1 MSLKIDNNALTSLPR
16 LPYSLEKIEASFNQL
31 ETLPELPGSLKVLDV
46 RGNCLSTLPE
56 LPSSLEEIHAYRNQI
71 SVLPELPVSLKVLYV
86 SGNRLTMLPELPSS
100 LEDIAV
106 RRNRIT
112 MLPALPS
119 SLQVLSAGGNRL
131 SILPELPS
139 SLKEIHVSD
148 NLLSELPELPASLK
162 NLNISY
168 NRLSALP
175 ELPASLKILNVCH
188 NHISLLSGLPA
199 SLEYLNICDN
209 QLTTLPSL
217 PATLE
222 TVNAQHNALESL
234 PDFPAGHRSGA
245 RVYWFNHNR
254 LTTVPE
260 NILSL
265 CPEST
270 VIISDNPLSSR
281 TRQTLLRQ
289 TTGLNYRGP
298 QIHFSMSD
306 GQQHTPVR
314 SLPEAVAAWFPES
327 LRSEVSQRW
336 AAFTDEENAAT
347 FSAFLDRLADTVTAR
362 NAPGFAQQVSEFLEK
377 LSMSEALRQ
386 QCFAVA
392 ADATRS
398 CEDRVALTWNNLQK
412 TYRVHQASEGEFDSD
427 LTGLLSLGREMYR
440 LEVLEEIAREKVR
453 TLHFVDEIEVS
464 LAFQTMLAEK
474 LELSTA
480 VREMRFYG
488 VSGVTEDDLSSA
500 LVRVLSREEREFAEW
515 FARWSPWHAVLKRTE
530 AERWARAEEKKYEML
545 EREYPHRLAERLS
558 ALGLSGDGD
567 AEREAGVRVMEEI
580 ETEIYRQLTDEV
592 LALRLPE
599 NGSRLHHS

>member
-1 MSLKIDNNALTSLPR
+1 M
-16 LPYSLEKIEASFNQL
+16 
-31 ETLPELPGSLKVLDV
+31 
-46 RGNCLSTLPE
+46 STLPE